1 MIKGNMWHTARTKQ
15 HPWQS
20 ILLVL
25 ALLGLAGCN
34 LPTQATEPIFIP
46 PASSPIALIPS
57 PTPEPLFELG
67 GLVEVADGGFAYPQV
82 LSLKN
87 QPGSFDVLQQDGQVS
102 LSSPNQD
109 LLMSLTSEETDTGED
124 AQDCLERVL
133 LGMAQDIDQFIPSK
147 PSLQL
152 LSERDAL
159 RVDFSGKL
167 FEQPISGS
175 LLVTTPQDGRCFTG
189 IGMAVGSGAESH
201 WQGQGQP
208 LFDALLAT
216 LRFFEIER
224 TSACPLSSDPNYGFS
239 LEAPIRVGN
248 TNLYDGA
255 AREEA
260 YLQTLRGPNGESVR
274 YERLDALMLADQSI
288 LDVYQVSYDGLDNPV
303 TLYLDMYSYEM
314 LLLPQGFT
322 CAEPFPLEAP

>member
-1 MIKGNMWHTARTKQ
+1 MWHTARTKQ

-57 PTPEPLFELG
+57 PTPKSLFEFG
-67 GLVEVADGGFAYPQV
+67 ALVEVADGGFAYPQV

-109 LLMSLTSEETDTGED
+109 LLISLTSEETDTGED

-133 LGMAQDIDQFIPSK
+133 LGMAQDIDQFVPSK
-147 PSLQL
+147 PSPHQL
-152 LSERDAL
+152 NGRDAL
-159 RVDFSGKL
+159 RVDFTGAL
-167 FEQPISGS
+167 FDQPVTGS
-175 LLVTTPQDGRCFTG
+175 LLLSILQDGRCFTA
-189 IGMAVGSGAESH
+189 IGLSVAADPEPR
-201 WQGQGQP
+201 WQALGQP
-208 LFDALLAT
+208 LFDALLAG
-216 LRFFEIER
+216 LRFFEVEQAP
-224 TSACPLSSDPNYGFS
+224 ACPLASDPNYGTS
-239 LEAPIRVGN
+239 QELPIRVGN

-260 YLQTLRGPNGESVR
+260 YLQTLRGPNGELVR

-288 LDVYQVSYDGLDNPV
+288 LDVYQVSYDGLEKPL

>member
-1 MIKGNMWHTARTKQ
+1 MWHTARTKQ
-15 HPWQS
+15 HPWQFY
-20 ILLVL
+20 LLLL

-34 LPTQATEPIFIP
+34 LPTQATEPIFVP
-46 PASSPIALIPS
+46 PASTPIALIPS
-57 PTPEPLFELG
+57 PTPEPPFKLG
-67 GLVEVADGGFAYPQV
+67 ALVEVADGGFAYPQV
-82 LSLKN
+82 LAI
-87 QPGSFDVLQQDGQVS
+87 QGQQGAFTELQQGARVS

-109 LLMSLTSEETDTGED
+109 LLFSLTSEQTEPGED

-133 LGMAQDIDQFIPSK
+133 LGMAQDIDQFVPSK
-147 PSLQL
+147 PSPHQL
-152 LSERDAL
+152 GEDEAL
-159 RVDFSGKL
+159 RVDFTGKL

-175 LLVTTPQDGRCFTG
+175 LLLSIPQDGRCFTA
-189 IGMAVGSGAESH
+189 IGLSVGAEPNTR
-201 WQGQGQP
+201 WQALGQP
-208 LFDALLAT
+208 LFDALLAG
-216 LRFFEIER
+216 LRFFEMEQAP
-224 TSACPLSSDPNYGFS
+224 ACPLASDPNYGTS
-239 LEAPIRVGN
+239 QELPIRVGN

-260 YLQTLRGPNGESVR
+260 YLQTLRGPNGELVR

-288 LDVYQVSYDGLDNPV
+288 LDVYQVSYDGLEKPL

>member
-1 MIKGNMWHTARTKQ
+1 MWHSARTKQ

-20 ILLVL
+20 LLLLL

-46 PASSPIALIPS
+46 PASSPVALRPS
-57 PTPEPLFELG
+57 PTPEPLFQLG
-67 GLVEVADGGFAYPQV
+67 ELVEVADGGFAYPQV
-82 LSLKN
+82 LSIKN
-87 QPGSFDVLQQDGQVS
+87 QLGAFTELQQGSQVS

-109 LLMSLTSEETDTGED
+109 LLMSLTSEETEPGED

-133 LGMAQDIDQFIPSK
+133 LGMAQDIDQFVPSK
-147 PSLQL
+147 PNLQQL
-152 LSERDAL
+152 GAGEAL
-159 RVDFSGKL
+159 RVDFTGKL

-175 LLVTTPQDGRCFTG
+175 LLLSTPQDKRCFTA
-189 IGMAVGSGAESH
+189 IGLYVGADPEPR
-201 WQGQGQP
+201 WQAQGQP
-208 LFDALLAT
+208 LFDALLAG
-216 LRFFEIER
+216 LRFFEVEQAP
-224 TSACPLSSDPNYGFS
+224 ACPLATDPSYGTS
-239 LEAPIRVGN
+239 QELPIRVGN